1 LVGGFC
7 GRNIRAD
14 RRLLGFACGRVVGG
28 AWKWW
33 WSARAVWVRWAVR
46 SPEATVR
53 GDRFPRIPTT
63 HLGDTEQPQ
72 LRFRLL
78 EIVRHHL
85 LAKRYSVK
93 TERAYV
99 LWIRRYVLF
108 HDRRH
113 PRDLDVRAVSAY
125 LSHLAT
131 VERVSASTQNQA
143 LAALRFLYDVALKQP
158 LPYVD
163 NIAPARRSAHV
174 PVVLSQREV
183 RALLAELPRPV
194 DLCAALM
201 YGGGLRVSE
210 CVTLRVKDV
219 DLDRREIVVRGG
231 KGGKDRRTPLAESAV
246 RPMRDWL
253 RGQQPRYAADVR
265 SKIRTDGLAESLE
278 RKYANAS
285 GEWRWRYVFPATR
298 SYTDDTGVRRR
309 HHLHETVLQRAVRK
323 AALVAGI
330 TKRITCHSLR
340 HSFATHLLE
349 SGADIRTIQELLGH
363 SDVRTTMIYTHV
375 LNRGGLGVVS
385 PGDRL

>member
-1 LVGGFC
+1 M
-7 GRNIRAD
+7 
-14 RRLLGFACGRVVGG
+14 
-28 AWKWW
+28 
-33 WSARAVWVRWAVR
+33 
-46 SPEATVR
+46 R
-53 GDRFPRIPTT
+53 GDRFPRIPEP
-63 HLGDTEQPQ
+63 HLGDREEPE
-72 LRFRLL
+72 RRYRLL
-78 EIVRHHL
+78 EGVRHQL
-85 LAKRYSVK
+85 RARRYSDK

-99 LWIRRYVLF
+99 MWIRRYVLF
-108 HDRRH
+108 HERRH

-131 VERVSASTQNQA
+131 VERVAASTQNQA
-143 LAALRFLYDVALKQP
+143 LAALRFLYDVALKEP
-158 LPYVD
+158 LPYVND
-163 NIAPARRSAHV
+163 IAPARRSTYV

-201 YGGGLRVSE
+201 YGGGLRVGE

-246 RPMRDWL
+246 RPLRAWM
-253 RGQQPRYAADVR
+253 RGQQPRYAADLR
-265 SKIRTDGLAESLE
+265 ANIRTDGLGEALE
-278 RKYANAS
+278 RKYPGAS
-285 GEWRWRYVFPATR
+285 VEWRWRYVFPASRT
-298 SYTDDTGVRRR
+298 YADVTGVRRR

-323 AALVAGI
+323 AAADAGLV
-330 TKRITCHSLR
+330 KRITCHALR

-363 SDVRTTMIYTHV
+363 TDVRTTMIYTHV